1 MNIAD
6 IEAQISAKDF
16 DRAAFVRLA
25 VEDGAARDEIM
36 RLLVTHPHI
45 MVYFQCYYV
54 ADDASAAHPGLF
66 YKYWDALVPL
76 LGHPNSYHRDI
87 ALTLLANLTAVDT
100 ADRFAGVLEPYL
112 ACLHDAKFMTA
123 ECCIRNCA
131 KILTHKPAL
140 KGHILS
146 RLLDVVRDSP
156 YTLKQTELLKAAVLE
171 VIAIIPAPERGS
183 EELTTFLHECRQS
196 PSPKTRR
203 LAKALLTA

>member
-6 IEAQISAKDF
+6 IEARISVKDF

-25 VEDGAARDEIM
+25 VEDIAARDEIM

-66 YKYWDALVPL
+66 YAYWDDLVPL
-76 LGHPNSYHRDI
+76 LKHPNSYHRDI
-87 ALTLLANLTAVDT
+87 ALTLLANLTASDT
-100 ADRFAGVLEPYL
+100 SDRFMVVLEDYL
-112 ACLHDAKFMTA
+112 ACLRDAKFMTA

-140 KGHILS
+140 KGYILS
-146 RLLDVVRDSP
+146 RLLDAVHVSP
-156 YTLKQTELLKAAVLE
+156 YTPKQTELLKAAVLE
-171 VIAIIPAPERGS
+171 VIATLPAFERKT
-183 EELTTFLHECRQS
+183 EELTTFLSECRES

-203 LAKALLTA
+203 LAKALPV